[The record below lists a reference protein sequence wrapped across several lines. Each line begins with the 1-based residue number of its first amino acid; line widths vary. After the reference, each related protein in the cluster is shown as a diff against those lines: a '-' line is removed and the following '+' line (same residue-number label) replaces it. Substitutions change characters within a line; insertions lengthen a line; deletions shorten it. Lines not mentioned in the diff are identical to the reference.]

1 MGTET
6 KMTNLTEWRD
16 GGKPVMPNTTNR
28 VVMEVDMAG
37 AKVRWLVNEEVY
49 AETIIND
56 YIKTR

>member
-1 MGTET
+1 
-6 KMTNLTEWRD
+6 
-16 GGKPVMPNTTNR
+16 MPNTTNR